1 VLCWLDLLDQLESK
15 EMRRKWRHDDQQS
28 PPISEIELARYS
40 QLWVEWSPMRTG
52 VRTQRMRV
60 EAEDGNED
68 RSDLFGLG

>member
-1 VLCWLDLLDQLESK
+1 VLCWLDLLNQLELK

-28 PPISEIELARYS
+28 PPISEMEPARYS
-40 QLWVEWSPMRTG
+40 QLRAEGSPMRTG